1 MSPSSARFLVS
12 SVQPKAKAPQKE
24 VKVSAGR
31 FPLVHKLI
39 QFADIRRHYK
49 DMREALIASNR
60 QAGSYKGWV
69 TRWKKKYEAS
79 ELAKK
84 KLEIEIAQHLA
95 DKQELGDQIREIS
108 EKFQG
113 MGTTLAKLE
122 AFEAAVDHLS
132 EMKSVA
138 DEQQRATGYW
148 STNATAD
155 LSRAVDTFLET
166 VDEIL
171 QEDLNEVDTDDRE
184 A

>member
-1 MSPSSARFLVS
+1 MS
-12 SVQPKAKAPQKE
+12 SVQSKAKAAQKE

-113 MGTTLAKLE
+113 MGSTLAKLE

-138 DEQQRATGYW
+138 DEQQRSVGYW
-148 STNATAD
+148 SANATAD
-155 LSRAVDTFLET
+155 LSRAVDTFLDT

-171 QEDLNEVDTDDRE
+171 QEDLNEVDPDGRE